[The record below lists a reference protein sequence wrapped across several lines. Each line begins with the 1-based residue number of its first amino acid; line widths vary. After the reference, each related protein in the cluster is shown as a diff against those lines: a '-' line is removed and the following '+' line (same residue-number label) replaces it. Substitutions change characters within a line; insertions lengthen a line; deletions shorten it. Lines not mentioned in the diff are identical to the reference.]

1 MKKKLFFIMAL
12 LLSIVVGVRAQQALP
27 YEYGFEDNNLT
38 TDGWELVGAT
48 STSTGILANTAAA
61 HSGSNGFR
69 FNYSEQNAYL
79 VSPVLT
85 GGDLGIDVS
94 FWYKEYNATYG
105 DEQF

>member
-69 FNYSEQNAYL
+69 FNYSEQNCLSRLTRPDWRRPWHRRIFLVQGIQCYL
-79 VSPVLT
+79 R
-85 GGDLGIDVS
+85 
-94 FWYKEYNATYG
+94 
-105 DEQF
+105 